1 MKRISY
7 LIIMLAFPVIL
18 SAQLTPVTN
27 QYVLNPFTINPSYAG
42 GREALNMAAYYR
54 RQWLGIE
61 GAPQTITLA
70 IDAPILS
77 SKLGLGLMVVNDKI
91 GVTKQTQFMTAY
103 AYRINFDEGFLS
115 FGIGGGVLTTNTAW
129 SNLVV
134 IDPGD
139 EYYLIDTKTFVV
151 PDFSFGT
158 YLSYKKYFVGFSIP
172 RLLAYRFNFNRNK
185 YSINFE
191 PENYSFILNSGYLI
205 DIKPNI
211 RFLPSILI
219 SYSPGD
225 RLLYDINAHFNM
237 FDRFWIGASYRS
249 TGSYTGLFQFDV
261 NKQFKVAYSYDFN
274 AGELSSYGS
283 GSHEIMLRYEF
294 SYKVDAVNP
303 LIF

>member
-1 MKRISY
+1 V
-7 LIIMLAFPVIL
+7 MLAFSSVM

-54 RQWLGIE
+54 RQWVGIV
-61 GAPQTITLA
+61 GAPQTITFA

-77 SKLGLGLMVVNDKI
+77 SKLGLGLMIINDKI
-91 GVTKQTQFMTAY
+91 GVTKQTQIMTAY
-103 AYRINFDEGFLS
+103 AFRINFDEGFIS
-115 FGIGGGVLTTNTAW
+115 FGLGGGVFTTNTAW
-129 SNLVV
+129 SDLVV

-139 EYYLIDTKTFVV
+139 EYYLTDSKTFVV
-151 PDFSFGT
+151 PDFSFGI
-158 YLSYKKYFVGFSIP
+158 YFSYKSYYAGFSIP
-172 RLLAYRFNFNRNK
+172 RLLAYKFNFNRDR

-191 PENYSFILNSGYLI
+191 PGNYSYMINSGYLI
-205 DIKPNI
+205 DINPKI
-211 RFLPSILI
+211 RFLPSVLL

-225 RLLYDINAHFNM
+225 RLLYDINAHFSL

-249 TGSYTGLFQFDV
+249 TGSYVGLFQFDV

-274 AGELSSYGS
+274 VGELSSYSS